1 MERFFY
7 IRDAADEVD
16 DDSSADSVMVPVKN
30 ITAIAP
36 GTDIDELD
44 LWFISGKNET
54 HASRARL
61 TVTRGRLKQVTAA
74 IVSAMNAGPNH
85 DGVTVIADA
94 CATSTNASSIEGNDN
109 VKIPKFLVADITGV
123 SMDSF

>member
-74 IVSAMNAGPNH
+74 IVSAMNAGPHH
-85 DGVTVIADA
+85 DGVTVVADV
-94 CATSTNASSIEGNDN
+94 CTTSTNASSIEGDDAT
-109 VKIPKFLVADITGV
+109 KTTKFLHPDITGV
-123 SMDSF
+123 AVSLG